1 MNISG
6 LKKQLTGHGG
16 GFLFAVMVLQ
26 PPLDVLSYF
35 MNEYGSTLITTSL
48 RALLLFAVLAY
59 GLIVENTRRRYLT
72 FGGIIAGFCTR

>member
-35 MNEYGSTLITTSL
+35 MNGLCCCSPSL
-48 RALLLFAVLAY
+48 PTALLWKIPA
-59 GLIVENTRRRYLT
+59 
-72 FGGIIAGFCTR
+72 GGI